1 MKVFL
6 ELPLTGNVYFPPQH
20 SFWTHFSFLRIT
32 TTVACNMDLS
42 KYPMDTQTCKLQ
54 LESCEYISYSPWD
67 DFPRWLRSVYSW
79 RETYTQWPFFSQCW
93 FQLIQP
99 FWVFR
104 QRDLETSQ
112 QQTFQYDIFWGR
124 PLCTNTKYF
133 HLRVDRTVKEMG
145 VNWMRSGTQN
155 LRRHQKPERTQQGL
169 KMVTCKAII
178 GIHCICF

>member
-1 MKVFL
+1 MCIFPHNTPFEPIFPFL
-6 ELPLTGNVYFPPQH
+6 ESQRLLHVTWTCLNIP
-20 SFWTHFSFLRIT
+20 WTHRHAS
-32 TTVACNMDLS
+32 CNWKAVS
-42 KYPMDTQTCKLQ
+42 IYPAA
-54 LESCEYISYSPWD
+54 PWD
-67 DFPRWLRSVYSW
+67 DFPGWLRSVYSW
-79 RETYTQWPFFSQCW
+79 RETYTQWPFFSRCW
-93 FQLIQP
+93 FQLIKP
-99 FWVFR
+99 FWVFS

-112 QQTFQYDIFWGR
+112 QQTFQYDIFWGM

-178 GIHCICF
+178 GIRCICF